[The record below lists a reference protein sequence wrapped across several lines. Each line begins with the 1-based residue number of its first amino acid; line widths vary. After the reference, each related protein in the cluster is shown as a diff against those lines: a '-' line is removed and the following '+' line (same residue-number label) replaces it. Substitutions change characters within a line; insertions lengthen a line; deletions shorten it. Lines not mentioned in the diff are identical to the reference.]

1 MPRVSRSIWRTS
13 RAVPFS
19 GFDIVMATDVNQVF
33 VNQIVEFVILHMVA
47 ACQMPPPASANQMA
61 DIFCAIGLT
70 PVDQPLD
77 IIQIPL
83 VSGYLAGSAGFSWT
97 GYLPL
102 DKSMRIIAYAHCDTV
117 EVVRVSWCTS
127 SLKGGVIVGNAV

>member
-83 VSGYLAGSAGFSWT
+83 VSGYL
-97 GYLPL
+97 PL